1 VLRKDDRLMTPP
13 STGVDVPF
21 FERARE
27 TAPPEILRRW
37 QWERVA
43 VGLPEVWDSNAFWR
57 RRLQA
62 AGVRDP
68 RDVGTWADFD
78 RIPRLAKTD
87 LAADQAAHPPFGTN
101 HTHPLDRH
109 VRVFQTSGTTGPPI
123 RWLETE
129 ASWAWWARC
138 WAFVFRGAGLGP
150 QDRLFFPFSFGLFV
164 GFWAG
169 LEGARVLGAM
179 AIPGGGQD
187 SPTRLHTMQELG
199 ATALVCTPS
208 YGLHLAEVARAQ
220 GVEPATLGVRTTV
233 HAGEPGAGI
242 PAVRQ
247 RLETLWGARAY
258 DHAGMT
264 EVGAYG
270 FECVAQAGLHVNE
283 LEFIAEVLDPESGQ
297 PVAPGEVGELTLT
310 NLGRWGAPV
319 LRYRSGDRVRVG
331 TSACP
336 CGRTFVRLEGG
347 ILGRVDDM
355 LVVRG
360 VNVFPSALEG
370 IVRRFTGVD
379 EFQIEVFRRGALD
392 EVRLLLEIDGSPRPG
407 DSVGATI
414 DRVAEAVRRDLGI
427 RVEVAAVPA
436 RTLPRYEL
444 KARRV
449 VRREEP
455 GL

>member
-1 VLRKDDRLMTPP
+1 
-13 STGVDVPF
+13 
-21 FERARE
+21 
-27 TAPPEILRRW
+27 
-37 QWERVA
+37 
-43 VGLPEVWDSNAFWR
+43 
-57 RRLQA
+57 
-62 AGVRDP
+62 
-68 RDVGTWADFD
+68 
-78 RIPRLAKTD
+78 
-87 LAADQAAHPPFGTN
+87 
-101 HTHPLDRH
+101 
-109 VRVFQTSGTTGPPI
+109 VRVFQTSGTTGPPL

-138 WAFVFRGAGLGP
+138 WAFVFRGAGLGAP
-150 QDRLFFPFSFGLFV
+150 DRLFFPFSFGLFV

-187 SPTRLHTMQELG
+187 SATRLHAIRELG

-220 GVEPATLGVRTTV
+220 GADPAALGVRTTV

-247 RLETLWGARAY
+247 RLELLWGARAY

-264 EVGAYG
+264 EVGAYA
-270 FECVAQAGLHVNE
+270 FECIAQAGLHVNE
-283 LEFIAEVLDPESGQ
+283 LEFVAEVLDPERGR

-319 LRYRSGDRVRVG
+319 LRYRSGDRVRLAPN
-331 TSACP
+331 ACA
-336 CGRTFVRLEGG
+336 CGRTFARLEGG

-370 IVRRFTGVD
+370 IVRRFAAVD
-379 EFQIEVFRRGALD
+379 EFQIEVFRRGVLD
-392 EVRLLLEIDGSPRPG
+392 EVRLLIEIDGSAGPAERVRQTVDG
-407 DSVGATI
+407 VGQ
-414 DRVAEAVRRDLGI
+414 AVRRDLGI
-427 RVEVAAVPA
+427 RIEVTAVPA

-449 VRREEP
+449 VRRDDAAP
-455 GL
+455 

>member
-1 VLRKDDRLMTPP
+1 MTH
-13 STGVDVPF
+13 SGVAGDVPF
-21 FERARE
+21 FDRARE

-37 QWERVA
+37 QWERLA
-43 VGLPEVWDSNAFWR
+43 AGLDEVWRSNAFWR
-57 RRLQA
+57 ERLRA
-62 AGVRDP
+62 CGVRDP
-68 RDVGTWADFD
+68 HDVAGWADFA
-78 RIPRLAKTD
+78 RIPRLAKAE
-87 LAADQAAHPPFGTN
+87 LVADQTTSPPFGTN
-101 HTHPLDRH
+101 HTHPVDRY
-109 VRVFQTSGTTGPPI
+109 VRVFQTSGTTGRPI

-129 ASWAWWARC
+129 TSWAWWARC
-138 WAFVFRGAGLGP
+138 WAFVFRGAGLEP
-150 QDRLFFPFSFGLFV
+150 RDRLFFPFSFGLFV

-187 SPTRLHTMQELG
+187 SPTRLHAMRELG
-199 ATALVCTPS
+199 VTALVCTPS

-220 GVEPATLGVRTTV
+220 GIEPATLGVRTTV

-242 PAVRQ
+242 PSVRQ
-247 RLETLWGARAY
+247 RLETLWGARSY

-297 PVAPGEVGELTLT
+297 PVALGEVGELTLT

-319 LRYRSGDRVRVG
+319 LRYRSGDRVRLG
-331 TSACP
+331 AAACA
-336 CGRTFVRLEGG
+336 CGRTFGRLEGG

-355 LVVRG
+355 LIVRG

-370 IVRRFTGVD
+370 IVRRFPVVA

-392 EVRLLLEIDGSPRPG
+392 EVRLLLEIDGSAG
-407 DSVGATI
+407 GGGGTLAA
-414 DRVAEAVRRDLGI
+414 VADAVRRDLGI
-427 RVEVAAVPA
+427 RVEVAAVPT

-449 VRREEP
+449 VRRDEP
-455 GL
+455 RS

>member
-1 VLRKDDRLMTPP
+1 
-13 STGVDVPF
+13 
-21 FERARE
+21 
-27 TAPPEILRRW
+27 
-37 QWERVA
+37 
-43 VGLPEVWDSNAFWR
+43 
-57 RRLQA
+57 
-62 AGVRDP
+62 
-68 RDVGTWADFD
+68 
-78 RIPRLAKTD
+78 
-87 LAADQAAHPPFGTN
+87 
-101 HTHPLDRH
+101 
-109 VRVFQTSGTTGPPI
+109 
-123 RWLETE
+123 
-129 ASWAWWARC
+129 
-138 WAFVFRGAGLGP
+138 
-150 QDRLFFPFSFGLFV
+150 
-164 GFWAG
+164 
-169 LEGARVLGAM
+169 
-179 AIPGGGQD
+179 
-187 SPTRLHTMQELG
+187 
-199 ATALVCTPS
+199 
-208 YGLHLAEVARAQ
+208 
-220 GVEPATLGVRTTV
+220 
-233 HAGEPGAGI
+233 
-242 PAVRQ
+242 
-247 RLETLWGARAY
+247 
-258 DHAGMT
+258 MT

-392 EVRLLLEIDGSPRPG
+392 EVRLLLEIDGSARPG
-407 DSVGATI
+407 DNVGATI

-427 RVEVAAVPA
+427 RVEVAAVPT